1 MKDKKE
7 KYQLLRKEGKLQ
19 GTIKDALQIA
29 SKRAQRKNFIFDYPV
44 NIRKKRVKAVQVGI
58 LDNRKILN
66 KWQNLHPRR
75 SNWDDVTG
83 VTVKNVDK
91 LETLS
96 HGKYSRSCSY
106 ERKSYQPIITSYAY
120 IQDDHLV
127 YTFAEKTTILHQPKG
142 CKWSFDESLNL
153 FCLSNKRGEIHLNS
167 DTLNN
172 YSKRKIQKSLTEV
185 YEARKAIKKAIK
197 YYEEVLVIDKK
208 LEQKENANKAF
219 ALSQNIFVSIE
230 DAYTAGSCKAGVLA
244 CLQKEKLKGSHF
256 RIKTINRL
264 FGGQYKD
271 HVSRLI
277 CVAIDRHK
285 KEDKEGFCVI

>member
-1 MKDKKE
+1 MEDKKE

-75 SNWDDVTG
+75 SNWENCES
-83 VTVKNVDK
+83 TVENGINILK
-91 LETLS
+91 TLS

-106 ERKSYQPIITSYAY
+106 ERKSYQPVITSYAY
-120 IQDDHLV
+120 IKNDHLV

-185 YEARKAIKKAIK
+185 YEARKAIKK
-197 YYEEVLVIDKK
+197 E
-208 LEQKENANKAF
+208 KASK
-219 ALSQNIFVSIE
+219 ALALTANIFVSVQ
-230 DAYTAGSCKAGVLA
+230 DAYIAGSCKAGVLA